1 MDFKQKYL
9 KYKEKY
15 LNLKNIFVK
24 GAGNSNS
31 SDKRGAAEKA
41 AAEKAA
47 AEKLVAKVIK
57 DAREAAAREAAAREA
72 ASREAAARKA
82 ASREAAAREAAA
94 REAIAREAEEEEEA
108 TALIAAREA
117 PAIEA
122 AAKEA
127 AEAGARV
134 AAAEARVEEAEV
146 AKAAAEAVPVLKE
159 LEAVLIVK
167 EDELAKAALKG
178 KVEEAEAALDKAV
191 AVVAIKN
198 ALLKI
203 ALKEEAVAKVAV
215 EKAIPAA
222 VKEAAAVKKVAVL
235 KELETA
241 LIARKDALKARIKA
255 YVLVHMLRYKLS
267 IGDRKISWKEFD
279 EADSRAREGEGV
291 KEAEAVVAVK
301 KAAVDAALREAEAL
315 KEAEPAV
322 PAALKEEAALKR
334 LLAARARHE
343 ASEAYAARE
352 AAIRAAVKANV
363 EKVEAAR
370 EPEKFGRR
378 ALAEIAEFKGRPIDP
393 VALSN
398 FIDRIYKVN
407 DLVPRTLRQDIRL
420 EFTTNFSYA
429 IPHSTT
435 LTELASKLIGYKNIL
450 EVGAGSGLWAYL
462 LCEIHH
468 VPIRATDL
476 FNGSYLFDNRYKYL
490 PIERLDSVSAIVK
503 YDPEVL
509 MMVWA
514 PLNSPMAYNCLKAFK
529 GNLLVWIGELNGGCT
544 ASADFF
550 NELEENWKM
559 VDDIDMTSWRGN
571 YDGCSIWHRQIP
583 NPDKLLV
590 GDS

>member
-15 LNLKNIFVK
+15 LNLK

-31 SDKRGAAEKA
+31 SDKRGAAAREAAETATAVEKA
-41 AAEKAA
+41 
-47 AEKLVAKVIK
+47 AKVIK
-57 DAREAAAREAAAREA
+57 DAREAAVEKAALEKAAREAAAREA
-72 ASREAAARKA
+72 AEK
-82 ASREAAAREAAA
+82 AAREAAA
-94 REAIAREAEEEEEA
+94 RAAVAKFAKEEEEEEEA
-108 TALIAAREA
+108 TAIIEAREA

-178 KVEEAEAALDKAV
+178 KVEEAKAAIDKAV

-255 YVLVHMLRYKLS
+255 YVLVHMLRYKQS
-267 IGDRKISWKEFD
+267 IGDRKISWEEFD
-279 EADSRAREGEGV
+279 EAESRAREGVGV

-322 PAALKEEAALKR
+322 PAALKEEAALKG

-363 EKVEAAR
+363 EKEAAKK
-370 EPEKFGRR
+370 EATIELTRR

-398 FIDRIYKVN
+398 FIDRIFKVN
-407 DLVPRTLRQDIRL
+407 DLVAPIFRSEIRKQ
-420 EFTTNFSYA
+420 FVNNFSWA

-435 LTELASKLIGYKNIL
+435 LTKLASKLRGYKNIL

-468 VPIRATDL
+468 VPIHATDL
-476 FNGSYLFDNRYKYL
+476 FNGSFLFDHRYKYL
-490 PIERLDSVSAIVK
+490 PIERLDSVSSIVK

-514 PLNSPMAYNCLKAFK
+514 PNDSPMAYNSLKAFK
-529 GNLLVWIGELNGGCT
+529 GNLLVWIGEGYGGCNGDD
-544 ASADFF
+544 AFF
-550 NELEENWKM
+550 IELEENWKN
-559 VDDIDMTSWRGN
+559 VANIDMPRW
-571 YDGCSIWHRQIP
+571 DSINDRCNVFQRIVP
-583 NPDKLLV
+583 NPDKLLI
-590 GDS
+590 G